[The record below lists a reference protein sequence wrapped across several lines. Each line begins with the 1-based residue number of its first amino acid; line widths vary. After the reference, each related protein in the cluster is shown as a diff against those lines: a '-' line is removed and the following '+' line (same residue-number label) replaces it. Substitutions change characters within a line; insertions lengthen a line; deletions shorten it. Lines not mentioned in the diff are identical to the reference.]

1 MNNGQCIL
9 AIEDIYRRITMTS
22 LKINETVYSEH
33 IVVILQDIENKE
45 KFKITEE
52 EQLVYKEK

>member
-9 AIEDIYRRITMTS
+9 VIEDIYRRIIMI
-22 LKINETVYSEH
+22 LFKINEIVYFEY

-45 KFKITEE
+45 KFKIIEE
-52 EQLVYKEK
+52 EQFVYKEK

>member
-52 EQLVYKEK
+52 ELLVYKEK